1 MLLGDDE
8 HALSIPILARL
19 LLLGRGDCEYQYLCG
34 DEQGDLVVTLRFLL
48 CVIGMS
54 YTLHSKSLFSYC
66 TSLVSI
72 LEVLSPCVQQGE

>member
-19 LLLGRGDCEYQYLCG
+19 LLLGSGDCEYQYLCG

-54 YTLHSKSLFSYC
+54 YTLHSKCLFSYC